1 VNPNE
6 IVCTRKPNADNPG
19 GIRQTIHVRN
29 HFERKHPLVEHGR
42 CETRGS
48 ATGLAE
54 RQQGSAWRE
63 RTRWHTAST
72 RKEGFQKKATMT
84 GHKQVARNYQEN
96 FQPSASTKCS
106 AKQPESVRVW
116 LLLGN
121 LDPRSLSLGWTE
133 LKWMI
138 FCILDEGV
146 HAMNDSEV
154 RTYLLQ

>member
-6 IVCTRKPNADNPG
+6 TVYTHKPNADNLG
-19 GIRQTIHVRN
+19 GIRQTTHARN

-48 ATGLAE
+48 TTRPAV

-63 RTRWHTAST
+63 RIRWHTASAQ
-72 RKEGFQKKATMT
+72 KEGFQKKAPMPA
-84 GHKQVARNYQEN
+84 HKQVARNYQQN
-96 FQPSASTKCS
+96 FQPSASTKCF

-121 LDPRSLSLGWTE
+121 LDPNIGKVAYKWHLGY
-133 LKWMI
+133 LGAI
-138 FCILDEGV
+138 GLFNQRGV
-146 HAMNDSEV
+146 
-154 RTYLLQ
+154 T